1 MTKTR
6 EKYLLKLT
14 RDTLIAAMDSGER
27 VWKEAWEEADDD
39 EELLFIDT
47 EIARLRKLVKNP

>member
-1 MTKTR
+1 
-6 EKYLLKLT
+6 
-14 RDTLIAAMDSGER
+14 MDSGER